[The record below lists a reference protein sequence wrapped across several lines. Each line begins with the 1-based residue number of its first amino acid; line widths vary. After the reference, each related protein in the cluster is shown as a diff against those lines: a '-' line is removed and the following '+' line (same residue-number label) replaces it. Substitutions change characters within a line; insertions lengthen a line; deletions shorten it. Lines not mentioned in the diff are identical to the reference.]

1 MRNFLGKMFDWL
13 IGDFEDAAIA
23 VIFLS
28 ITVVFCAYMV
38 LA

>member
-1 MRNFLGKMFDWL
+1 MRKILDML

-23 VIFLS
+23 IIFLC